1 MRQVKSYFLKP
12 IPPCDRSFLGSPVI
26 AMKQPSM
33 LVARHPLRKG
43 RASIKCRKRYYSN
56 AIVRR
61 NKYVVRD
68 PGRGVNHH
76 DFDRAV
82 KKHHLHTAKKSC
94 LDKSGFAMAA
104 EIYAL
109 SRAPIRTLT
118 RRDRQ
123 L

>member
-1 MRQVKSYFLKP
+1 MVRQVKSYFLKP

-33 LVARHPLRKG
+33 LVARQPLRKG

-61 NKYVVRD
+61 NNYAMRD
-68 PGRGVNHH
+68 PRAGVNHH

-82 KKHHLHTAKKSC
+82 KNTIFMLRKK
-94 LDKSGFAMAA
+94 FV
-104 EIYAL
+104 
-109 SRAPIRTLT
+109 
-118 RRDRQ
+118 
-123 L
+123 